1 MHMIWLNMCAC
12 LDWIYVH
19 ALIEYVWTSWLNTCA
34 YLDWICEHD
43 LTEYVCMTW
52 LNINAWLHWVC
63 LDVCMTW
70 LKLCVWVHD
79 LTESVCMASLNLCI
93 WLNLI
98 CAWLNLICVHA
109 LTEYVC
115 ILTWLNMCTWLD
127 WICVYDLI
135 ESVCITSLNLCMCA
149 WLDWICVNGLGEQT
163 SMSLPEQALPKYN
176 EQRKRRTSGMWS
188 WWTCGSQFVPR
199 LLCHSSAPVLR
210 SSMPYC
216 KPSPVNY
223 FTYSQYN
230 YVNYCISYYTSSVTF
245 YKYIR
250 HQYRAMQT
258 TEHTIA

>member
-1 MHMIWLNMCAC
+1 MPWLNICAC
-12 LDWIYVH
+12 I
-19 ALIEYVWTSWLNTCA
+19 
-34 YLDWICEHD
+34 DWIC
-43 LTEYVCMTW
+43 V
-52 LNINAWLHWVC
+52 NI
-63 LDVCMTW
+63 
-70 LKLCVWVHD
+70 
-79 LTESVCMASLNLCI
+79 
-93 WLNLI
+93 
-98 CAWLNLICVHA
+98 

-115 ILTWLNMCTWLD
+115 IPWLNMWTWLNWICLHDLTEYQCMTSLSLFGCVHDLIETVCMSAWLNWICVHGFTESVYMTQFNLCMTQFNLCTCLD
-127 WICVYDLI
+127 WICVHIDLT
-135 ESVCITSLNLCMCA
+135 EYVYMTWLNLCV